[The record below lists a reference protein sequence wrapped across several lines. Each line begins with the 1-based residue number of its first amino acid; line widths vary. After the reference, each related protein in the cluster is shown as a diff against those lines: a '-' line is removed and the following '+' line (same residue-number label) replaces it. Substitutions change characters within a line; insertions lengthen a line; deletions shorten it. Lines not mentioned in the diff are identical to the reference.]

1 MKKKNEEDNTFSLFL
16 LEMDIIRSN
25 LLKNWV
31 FFLLGG

>member
-31 FFLLGG
+31 FF